1 MLEARLASPTHRD
14 VKRLFALSGNRC
26 AFPKCQTAIA
36 EGTSLVGEICH
47 IKADKPDGPRYDP
60 AQTDGERQSFDNLI
74 LMCAN
79 HHKVVDD
86 DEESYSVER
95 LRKLKAEHE
104 SRATPAS
111 NFKEDDAI
119 VSLLIEHSML
129 SLGQAG
135 GIAAH
140 TFNAQN
146 IYLTNAP
153 SDATTAKKAD
163 AVDTL
168 WRTIIGLK
176 TKFSIILFLDTIHTA
191 DELDVFFKGGSAV
204 DFVEALRP
212 YENIARVSTEMQ
224 EVLPKDGDMYQL
236 YVTRRLWALYQVIVA
251 MVGRSAMLIT
261 LSFKKRALL
270 RWQDDTIIDQHLRA
284 VLPGLLVDAQSR
296 ARLAGFNGCS
306 RCWNRRSSKKR
317 RGSKADPRPFPV
329 RQ

>member
-60 AQTDGERQSFDNLI
+60 AQTDEERQSFDNLI

-104 SRATPAS
+104 SHAPPAS
-111 NFKEDDAI
+111 NFKENDAI

-129 SLGQAG
+129 SLGQTG

-140 TFNAQN
+140 TLNAQN

-153 SDATTAKKAD
+153 SDATTAKKTE
-163 AVDTL
+163 AVDAL
-168 WRTIIGLK
+168 WRAIIGLK
-176 TKFSIILFLDTIHTA
+176 TKFSTILFLDTIHTA
-191 DELDVFFKGGSAV
+191 DELDVFFKGGNAAG
-204 DFVEALRP
+204 FVEALRP
-212 YENIARVSTEMQ
+212 YEDIARVSTEMQ
-224 EVLPKDGDMYQL
+224 EVLPKDGDMYRL
-236 YVTRRLWALYQVIVA
+236 YVTPRLWALYQAVIA
-251 MVGRSAMLIT
+251 IVGRSAMLVT
-261 LSFKKRALL
+261 LSFKKRALQQ
-270 RWQDDTIIDQHLRA
+270 WQDDTIIDQHLRA
-284 VLPGLLVDAQSR
+284 ALPSPFVDAQKQSETGGLQR
-296 ARLAGFNGCS
+296 LLALLEQAFLEEAARI
-306 RCWNRRSSKKR
+306 KR
-317 RGSKADPRPFPV
+317 
-329 RQ
+329 